1 MGGLKSRSAYSRR
14 GRLHNDLFYFYK
26 IEERDILSDANNGGI
41 LMYFVKIIKNK
52 TEQQEMKSI
61 FQLDAHFHLKDLFKV
76 DEYHI
81 IMDKR

>member
-1 MGGLKSRSAYSRR
+1 
-14 GRLHNDLFYFYK
+14 
-26 IEERDILSDANNGGI
+26 
-41 LMYFVKIIKNK
+41 MYFVKIIKNK
-52 TEQQEMKSI
+52 TEQQEVKSI